1 MQDATE
7 LQIRQAQDGA
17 AAIADEAA
25 SLDNRSIKPFAGYA
39 ELSPGPVLTEAQML
53 EKILALASAYRA
65 AGDSEPE
72 RLEKILGLKLPPDV
86 RNQRWG
92 AAGRIGEGRYSWAAW
107 KLDRQRPGL
116 FIELTMSPQACLSY
130 TPLSRQLG
138 EDGFAAV
145 VPTFGYDQRITFHRR
160 VAPSVSLFVVVRPD
174 RRDDPTCF
182 TTVTFQL
189 GRNDD

>member
-7 LQIRQAQDGA
+7 LQIRQAQDSA

-25 SLDNRSIKPFAGYA
+25 ALDNRPIKPFTGYA
-39 ELSPGPVLTEAQML
+39 ELSPGPTLTEAQML

-65 AGDSEPE
+65 ADDSEPE
-72 RLEKILGLKLPPDV
+72 RLEKILGLKLPPDA
-86 RNQRWG
+86 RNERWG
-92 AAGRIGEGRYSWAAW
+92 VAGRIGEGSYSWAAW
-107 KLDRQRPGL
+107 KLDPHQAGQ
-116 FIELTMSPQACLSY
+116 FIELTMSTQACLPY
-130 TPLSRQLG
+130 APLSRQLG
-138 EDGFAAV
+138 EEGFAAE

-160 VAPSVSLFVVVRPD
+160 VAPSVSLFIVVTPD

-182 TTVTFQL
+182 TTVTFEL